1 MVGQQ
6 CTPWR
11 SLVGPEEP
19 EEEPLT
25 RLGHRSS
32 PRQELLSTEEE
43 PLTCLGHR
51 CRGPWQELLSTEE
64 LQLEMRFAPERN
76 LRKAQTAFRA
86 TTLAR
91 TVCWSRVRNRVA
103 PLMVHYDVLRVKRH
117 RPMLAYLC
125 SVPLCGTTCASNRM
139 ALTQGDLCR
148 TCAHKT
154 HTRTREQN
162 TDGWQMRAWLK

>member
-11 SLVGPEEP
+11 SLVGP

-117 RPMLAYLC
+117 SHRPMLAYTSAAC
-125 SVPLCGTTCASNRM
+125 PSVARHVLRIAWHLHKAICVEHAHTKHTHARANKTRMDGRCGR
-139 ALTQGDLCR
+139 G
-148 TCAHKT
+148 
-154 HTRTREQN
+154 
-162 TDGWQMRAWLK
+162 